1 MNQRGGFPAL
11 TDWTWGGSYGIAQ
24 YKKNYWMTYIGG
36 HGTGYEAVREP
47 LHIGLAWTRGDVASS
62 HEWQSA
68 DTPLLS
74 IDDKDAQWWEKLT
87 QYKSTVYE
95 LNSEKWKGVLPKELP
110 PTMALQ
116 SMSTDKNYF
125 FFYAKL
131 RDRRSR
137 LQEQTGYD
145 RIFTYQGIYLDLF
158 VLEPMTKP
166 LHWLSNRTFGIIYK
180 VLRNPEYN
188 TQQLIRKTDSIYRVN
203 MRFVFPLLRLL
214 SRLFSPRLL
223 TYSPGI
229 PFESQRDPAEL
240 FPLSI
245 VVFEGHRFSAPHN
258 PEAYLRR
265 MFGNWQRLPD
275 IDKISTHTARLEF
288 T

>member
-1 MNQRGGFPAL
+1 MYFCSEKNVTTLKMVLSETENAALRQRFAPEGSTLWRQQQRMLEMMVWLDDVCRRHRIPYWLGSGTLLGAVRHGGFIPW
-11 TDWTWGGSYGIAQ
+11 DDDVDI
-24 YKKNYWMTYIGG
+24 
-36 HGTGYEAVREP
+36 EFRREDYP
-47 LHIGLAWTRGDVASS
+47 R
-62 HEWQSA
+62 
-68 DTPLLS
+68 LL
-74 IDDKDAQWWEKLT
+74 QVLT
-87 QYKSTVYE
+87 QETAGTDY
-95 LNSEKWKGVLPKELP
+95 
-110 PTMALQ
+110 ALQ
-116 SMSTDKNYF
+116 THDTDPGYF
-125 FFYAKL
+125 FTYAKL

-166 LHWLSNRTFGIIYK
+166 LHWVSNRTFGVIYK

-240 FPLSI
+240 FPLST

>member
-1 MNQRGGFPAL
+1 MYFCTEKNETIIKMVLSETENAALRQRFAPEGSMLRRQQQRMLEMMTWLDDVCRRHRIPYWLGSGTLLGAVRHGGFIPWDDDVDIEFRREDYPRLLQVLSQETAG
-11 TDWTWGGSYGIAQ
+11 TDY
-24 YKKNYWMTYIGG
+24 
-36 HGTGYEAVREP
+36 
-47 LHIGLAWTRGDVASS
+47 
-62 HEWQSA
+62 
-68 DTPLLS
+68 
-74 IDDKDAQWWEKLT
+74 
-87 QYKSTVYE
+87 
-95 LNSEKWKGVLPKELP
+95 
-110 PTMALQ
+110 ALQ
-116 SMSTDKNYF
+116 THDTDPGYF
-125 FFYAKL
+125 FTYAKL

-188 TQQLIRKTDSIYRVN
+188 TQQLIRKTDSIYRAN

-240 FPLSI
+240 FPLST

-258 PEAYLRR
+258 PESYLRR

-275 IDKISTHTARLEF
+275 VDKISTHTARLEF

>member
-1 MNQRGGFPAL
+1 MYFCTEKNETIIKMVLSETENGALRQRFAPEGSTLWRQQQRMLEMMVWLDDVCRRHRIPYWLGSGTLLGAVRHGGFIPW
-11 TDWTWGGSYGIAQ
+11 DDDVDI
-24 YKKNYWMTYIGG
+24 
-36 HGTGYEAVREP
+36 EFRREDYP
-47 LHIGLAWTRGDVASS
+47 R
-62 HEWQSA
+62 
-68 DTPLLS
+68 LL
-74 IDDKDAQWWEKLT
+74 QVLT
-87 QYKSTVYE
+87 QETAGTDY
-95 LNSEKWKGVLPKELP
+95 
-110 PTMALQ
+110 ALQ
-116 SMSTDKNYF
+116 THDTDPGYF
-125 FFYAKL
+125 FTYAKL

-275 IDKISTHTARLEF
+275 VDKISTHTARLEF

>member
-1 MNQRGGFPAL
+1 MYFCSEKNVTTLKMVLSETENAALRQRFAPEGSTLWRQQQRMLEMMVWLDDVCRRHRIPYWLGSGTLLGAVRHGGFIPW
-11 TDWTWGGSYGIAQ
+11 DDDVDI
-24 YKKNYWMTYIGG
+24 
-36 HGTGYEAVREP
+36 EFRREDYP
-47 LHIGLAWTRGDVASS
+47 R
-62 HEWQSA
+62 
-68 DTPLLS
+68 LL
-74 IDDKDAQWWEKLT
+74 QVLT
-87 QYKSTVYE
+87 QETAGTDY
-95 LNSEKWKGVLPKELP
+95 
-110 PTMALQ
+110 ALQ
-116 SMSTDKNYF
+116 THDTDPGYF
-125 FFYAKL
+125 FTYAKL

-240 FPLSI
+240 FPLST

-275 IDKISTHTARLEF
+275 VDKISTHTARLEF

>member
-1 MNQRGGFPAL
+1 MYFCTEKNETIIKMVLSETENAALRQRFAPEGSMLRRQQQRMLEMMTWLDDVCRRHRIPYWLGSGTLLGAVRHGGFIPW
-11 TDWTWGGSYGIAQ
+11 DDDVDI
-24 YKKNYWMTYIGG
+24 
-36 HGTGYEAVREP
+36 EFRREDYP
-47 LHIGLAWTRGDVASS
+47 R
-62 HEWQSA
+62 
-68 DTPLLS
+68 LL
-74 IDDKDAQWWEKLT
+74 QVLT
-87 QYKSTVYE
+87 QETAGTDY
-95 LNSEKWKGVLPKELP
+95 
-110 PTMALQ
+110 ALQ
-116 SMSTDKNYF
+116 THDTDPGYF
-125 FFYAKL
+125 FTYAKL

-240 FPLSI
+240 FPLST

>member
-1 MNQRGGFPAL
+1 MYFCTEKNETIIKMVLSETENAALRQRFAPEGSMLRRQQQRMLEMMTWLDDVCRRHRIPYWLGSGTLLGAVRHGGFIPW
-11 TDWTWGGSYGIAQ
+11 DDDVDI
-24 YKKNYWMTYIGG
+24 
-36 HGTGYEAVREP
+36 EFRREDYP
-47 LHIGLAWTRGDVASS
+47 R
-62 HEWQSA
+62 
-68 DTPLLS
+68 LL
-74 IDDKDAQWWEKLT
+74 QVLT
-87 QYKSTVYE
+87 QETA
-95 LNSEKWKGVLPKELP
+95 G
-110 PTMALQ
+110 
-116 SMSTDKNYF
+116 TDYAVQTHDTDPGYF
-125 FFYAKL
+125 FTYAKL

-188 TQQLIRKTDSIYRVN
+188 TQQLIRKTDSIYRAN

-240 FPLSI
+240 FPLST

-275 IDKISTHTARLEF
+275 VDKISTHTARLEF

>member
-1 MNQRGGFPAL
+1 MYFCTEKNETIIKMVLSETENAALRQRFAPEGSTLWRQQQRMLEMMVWLDDVCRRHRIPYWLGSGTLLGAVRHGGFIPWDDDVDIEFRREDYPRLLQVLSQETAG
-11 TDWTWGGSYGIAQ
+11 TDY
-24 YKKNYWMTYIGG
+24 
-36 HGTGYEAVREP
+36 
-47 LHIGLAWTRGDVASS
+47 
-62 HEWQSA
+62 
-68 DTPLLS
+68 
-74 IDDKDAQWWEKLT
+74 
-87 QYKSTVYE
+87 
-95 LNSEKWKGVLPKELP
+95 
-110 PTMALQ
+110 ALQ
-116 SMSTDKNYF
+116 THDTDPGYF
-125 FFYAKL
+125 FTYAKL

-188 TQQLIRKTDSIYRVN
+188 TQQLIRKTDSIYRAN

-240 FPLSI
+240 FPLST

>member
-1 MNQRGGFPAL
+1 MYFCTEKNETIIKMVLSETENAALRQRFAPEGSMLRRQQQRMLEMMVWLDDVCRRHRIPYWLGSGTLLGAVRHGGFIPW
-11 TDWTWGGSYGIAQ
+11 DDDVDI
-24 YKKNYWMTYIGG
+24 
-36 HGTGYEAVREP
+36 EFRREDYP
-47 LHIGLAWTRGDVASS
+47 R
-62 HEWQSA
+62 
-68 DTPLLS
+68 LL
-74 IDDKDAQWWEKLT
+74 QVLT
-87 QYKSTVYE
+87 QETAGTDY
-95 LNSEKWKGVLPKELP
+95 
-110 PTMALQ
+110 ALQ
-116 SMSTDKNYF
+116 THDTDPGYF
-125 FFYAKL
+125 FTYAKL

-188 TQQLIRKTDSIYRVN
+188 TQQLIRKTDSIYRAN

-229 PFESQRDPAEL
+229 PFESQRNPAEL
-240 FPLSI
+240 FPLST

-275 IDKISTHTARLEF
+275 VDKISTHTARLEF

>member
-1 MNQRGGFPAL
+1 MYFCTEKNETIIKMVLSETENAALRQRFAPEGSMLRRQQQRMLEMMTWLDDVCRRHRIPYWLGSGTLLGAVRHGGFIPWDDDVDIEFRREDYPRLLQVLSQETAG
-11 TDWTWGGSYGIAQ
+11 TDY
-24 YKKNYWMTYIGG
+24 
-36 HGTGYEAVREP
+36 
-47 LHIGLAWTRGDVASS
+47 
-62 HEWQSA
+62 
-68 DTPLLS
+68 
-74 IDDKDAQWWEKLT
+74 
-87 QYKSTVYE
+87 
-95 LNSEKWKGVLPKELP
+95 
-110 PTMALQ
+110 ALQ
-116 SMSTDKNYF
+116 THDTDPGYF
-125 FFYAKL
+125 FTYAKL

-188 TQQLIRKTDSIYRVN
+188 TQQLIRKTDSIYRAN

-240 FPLSI
+240 FPLST

-275 IDKISTHTARLEF
+275 VDKISTHTARLEF

>member
-1 MNQRGGFPAL
+1 MYFCSEKNVTTLKMVLSETENAALRQRFAPEGSTLWRQQQRMLEMMVWLDDVCRRHRIPYWLGSGTLLGAVRHGGFIPW
-11 TDWTWGGSYGIAQ
+11 DDDVDI
-24 YKKNYWMTYIGG
+24 
-36 HGTGYEAVREP
+36 EFRREDYP
-47 LHIGLAWTRGDVASS
+47 R
-62 HEWQSA
+62 
-68 DTPLLS
+68 LL
-74 IDDKDAQWWEKLT
+74 QVLT
-87 QYKSTVYE
+87 QETAGTDY
-95 LNSEKWKGVLPKELP
+95 
-110 PTMALQ
+110 ALQ
-116 SMSTDKNYF
+116 THDTDPGYF
-125 FFYAKL
+125 FTYAKL

-188 TQQLIRKTDSIYRVN
+188 TQQLIRKTDSIYRAN

-240 FPLSI
+240 FPLST

-275 IDKISTHTARLEF
+275 VDKISTHTARLEF

>member
-1 MNQRGGFPAL
+1 MYFCSEKNVTTLKMVLSETENAALRQRFAPEGSTLWRQQQRMLEMMVWLDDVCRRHRIPYWLGSGTLLGAVRHGGFIPW
-11 TDWTWGGSYGIAQ
+11 DDDVDI
-24 YKKNYWMTYIGG
+24 
-36 HGTGYEAVREP
+36 EFRREDYP
-47 LHIGLAWTRGDVASS
+47 R
-62 HEWQSA
+62 
-68 DTPLLS
+68 LL
-74 IDDKDAQWWEKLT
+74 QVLT
-87 QYKSTVYE
+87 QETAGTDY
-95 LNSEKWKGVLPKELP
+95 
-110 PTMALQ
+110 ALQ
-116 SMSTDKNYF
+116 THDTDPGYF
-125 FFYAKL
+125 FTYAKL

>member
-1 MNQRGGFPAL
+1 MYFCSEKNVTTLKMVLSETENAALRQRFAPEGSTLWRQQQRMLEMMVWLDDVCRRHRIPYWLGSGTLLGAVRHGGFIPW
-11 TDWTWGGSYGIAQ
+11 DDDVDI
-24 YKKNYWMTYIGG
+24 
-36 HGTGYEAVREP
+36 EFRREDYP
-47 LHIGLAWTRGDVASS
+47 R
-62 HEWQSA
+62 
-68 DTPLLS
+68 LL
-74 IDDKDAQWWEKLT
+74 QVLT
-87 QYKSTVYE
+87 QETAGTDY
-95 LNSEKWKGVLPKELP
+95 
-110 PTMALQ
+110 ALQ
-116 SMSTDKNYF
+116 THDTDPGYF
-125 FFYAKL
+125 FTYAKL

-240 FPLSI
+240 FPLST

>member
-1 MNQRGGFPAL
+1 MYFCTEKNETIIKMVLSETENAALRQRFAPEGSMLRRQQQRMLEMMVWLDDVCRRHRIPYWLGSGTLLGAVRHGGFIPW
-11 TDWTWGGSYGIAQ
+11 DDDVDI
-24 YKKNYWMTYIGG
+24 
-36 HGTGYEAVREP
+36 EFRREDYP
-47 LHIGLAWTRGDVASS
+47 R
-62 HEWQSA
+62 
-68 DTPLLS
+68 LL
-74 IDDKDAQWWEKLT
+74 QVLT
-87 QYKSTVYE
+87 QETAGTDY
-95 LNSEKWKGVLPKELP
+95 
-110 PTMALQ
+110 ALQ
-116 SMSTDKNYF
+116 THDTDPGYF
-125 FFYAKL
+125 FTYAKL

-188 TQQLIRKTDSIYRVN
+188 TQQLIRKTDSIYRAN

-240 FPLSI
+240 FPLST

>member
-1 MNQRGGFPAL
+1 MYFCTEKNETIIKMVLSETENAALRQRFAPEGSTLWRQQQRMLEMMTWLDDVCRRHRIPYWLGSGTLLGAVRHGGFIPW
-11 TDWTWGGSYGIAQ
+11 DDDVDI
-24 YKKNYWMTYIGG
+24 
-36 HGTGYEAVREP
+36 EFRREDYP
-47 LHIGLAWTRGDVASS
+47 R
-62 HEWQSA
+62 
-68 DTPLLS
+68 LL
-74 IDDKDAQWWEKLT
+74 QVLT
-87 QYKSTVYE
+87 QETAGTDY
-95 LNSEKWKGVLPKELP
+95 
-110 PTMALQ
+110 ALQ
-116 SMSTDKNYF
+116 THDTDPGYF
-125 FFYAKL
+125 FTYAKL

-240 FPLSI
+240 FPLST

>member
-1 MNQRGGFPAL
+1 MYFCTEKNETIIKMVLSETENAALRQRFAPEGSTLWRHQQRMLEMMTWLDDVCRRHRIPYWLGSGTLLGAVRHGGFIPW
-11 TDWTWGGSYGIAQ
+11 DDDVDI
-24 YKKNYWMTYIGG
+24 
-36 HGTGYEAVREP
+36 EFRREDYP
-47 LHIGLAWTRGDVASS
+47 R
-62 HEWQSA
+62 
-68 DTPLLS
+68 LL
-74 IDDKDAQWWEKLT
+74 QVLT
-87 QYKSTVYE
+87 QETAGTDY
-95 LNSEKWKGVLPKELP
+95 
-110 PTMALQ
+110 ALQ
-116 SMSTDKNYF
+116 THDTDPGYF
-125 FFYAKL
+125 FTYAKL

-240 FPLSI
+240 FPLST

>member
-1 MNQRGGFPAL
+1 MYFCTEKNETIIKMVLSETENGALRQRFAPEGSTLWRQQQRMLEMMTWLDDVCRRHRIPYWLGSGTLLGAVRHGGFIPW
-11 TDWTWGGSYGIAQ
+11 DDDVDI
-24 YKKNYWMTYIGG
+24 
-36 HGTGYEAVREP
+36 EFRREDYP
-47 LHIGLAWTRGDVASS
+47 R
-62 HEWQSA
+62 
-68 DTPLLS
+68 LL
-74 IDDKDAQWWEKLT
+74 QVLT
-87 QYKSTVYE
+87 QETA
-95 LNSEKWKGVLPKELP
+95 G
-110 PTMALQ
+110 
-116 SMSTDKNYF
+116 TDYAVQTHDTDPGYF
-125 FFYAKL
+125 FTYAKL

-240 FPLSI
+240 FPLST

-275 IDKISTHTARLEF
+275 VDKISTHTARLEF

>member
-1 MNQRGGFPAL
+1 MYFCTEKNETIIKMVLSETENAALRQRFAPEGSTLWRQQQRMLEMMVWLDDVCRRHRIPYWLGSGTLLGAVRHGGFIPW
-11 TDWTWGGSYGIAQ
+11 DDDVDI
-24 YKKNYWMTYIGG
+24 
-36 HGTGYEAVREP
+36 EFRREDYP
-47 LHIGLAWTRGDVASS
+47 R
-62 HEWQSA
+62 
-68 DTPLLS
+68 LL
-74 IDDKDAQWWEKLT
+74 QVLT
-87 QYKSTVYE
+87 QETAGTDY
-95 LNSEKWKGVLPKELP
+95 
-110 PTMALQ
+110 ALQ
-116 SMSTDKNYF
+116 THDTDPGYF
-125 FFYAKL
+125 FTYAKL

-240 FPLSI
+240 FPLST

>member
-1 MNQRGGFPAL
+1 MYFCSEKNVKTLKMVLSETENAALRQRFAPEGSTLWRQQQRMLEMMVWLDDVCRRHRIPYWLGSGTLLGAVRHGGFIPW
-11 TDWTWGGSYGIAQ
+11 DDDVDI
-24 YKKNYWMTYIGG
+24 
-36 HGTGYEAVREP
+36 EFRREDYP
-47 LHIGLAWTRGDVASS
+47 R
-62 HEWQSA
+62 
-68 DTPLLS
+68 LL
-74 IDDKDAQWWEKLT
+74 QVLT
-87 QYKSTVYE
+87 QETAGTDY
-95 LNSEKWKGVLPKELP
+95 
-110 PTMALQ
+110 ALQ
-116 SMSTDKNYF
+116 THDTDPGYF
-125 FFYAKL
+125 FTYAKL

-240 FPLSI
+240 FPLST

>member
-1 MNQRGGFPAL
+1 MYFCSEKNETIIKMVLSETENGALRQRFAPKGSTLWRQQQRMLEMMVWLDDVCRRHRIPYWLGSGTLLGAVRHGGFIPW
-11 TDWTWGGSYGIAQ
+11 DDDVDI
-24 YKKNYWMTYIGG
+24 
-36 HGTGYEAVREP
+36 EFRREDYP
-47 LHIGLAWTRGDVASS
+47 R
-62 HEWQSA
+62 
-68 DTPLLS
+68 LL
-74 IDDKDAQWWEKLT
+74 QVLT
-87 QYKSTVYE
+87 QETAGTDY
-95 LNSEKWKGVLPKELP
+95 
-110 PTMALQ
+110 ALQ
-116 SMSTDKNYF
+116 THDTDPGYF
-125 FFYAKL
+125 FTYAKL

-188 TQQLIRKTDSIYRVN
+188 TQQLIRKTDSIYRAN

-240 FPLSI
+240 FPLST

-275 IDKISTHTARLEF
+275 VDKISTHTARLEF

>member
-1 MNQRGGFPAL
+1 MYFCTEKNETIIKMVLSETENAALRQRFAPEGSMLRRQQQRMLEMMTWLDDVCRRHRIPYWLGSGTLLGAVRHGGFIPWDDDVDIEFRREDYPRLLQVLTQETAGTDYAL
-11 TDWTWGGSYGIAQ
+11 QT
-24 YKKNYWMTYIGG
+24 
-36 HGTGYEAVREP
+36 HGTDPG
-47 LHIGLAWTRGDVASS
+47 
-62 HEWQSA
+62 
-68 DTPLLS
+68 
-74 IDDKDAQWWEKLT
+74 
-87 QYKSTVYE
+87 
-95 LNSEKWKGVLPKELP
+95 
-110 PTMALQ
+110 
-116 SMSTDKNYF
+116 YF
-125 FFYAKL
+125 FTYAKL

-240 FPLSI
+240 FPLST

-275 IDKISTHTARLEF
+275 VDKISTHTARLEF

>member
-1 MNQRGGFPAL
+1 MYFCSEKNETIIKMVLSETENAALRQRFAPEGSMLRRQQQRMLEMMTWLDDVCRRHRIPYWLGSGTLLGAVRHGGFIPW
-11 TDWTWGGSYGIAQ
+11 DDDVDI
-24 YKKNYWMTYIGG
+24 
-36 HGTGYEAVREP
+36 EFRREDYP
-47 LHIGLAWTRGDVASS
+47 R
-62 HEWQSA
+62 
-68 DTPLLS
+68 LL
-74 IDDKDAQWWEKLT
+74 QVLT
-87 QYKSTVYE
+87 QETAGTDY
-95 LNSEKWKGVLPKELP
+95 
-110 PTMALQ
+110 ALQ
-116 SMSTDKNYF
+116 THDTDPGYF
-125 FFYAKL
+125 FTYAKL

-240 FPLSI
+240 FPLST

-275 IDKISTHTARLEF
+275 VDKISTHTARLEF

>member
-1 MNQRGGFPAL
+1 MVLSETENAALRQRFAPEGSTLWRQQQRMLEMMVWLDDVCRRHRIPYWLGSGTLLGAVRHGGFIPW
-11 TDWTWGGSYGIAQ
+11 DDDVDI
-24 YKKNYWMTYIGG
+24 
-36 HGTGYEAVREP
+36 EFRREDYP
-47 LHIGLAWTRGDVASS
+47 R
-62 HEWQSA
+62 
-68 DTPLLS
+68 LL
-74 IDDKDAQWWEKLT
+74 QVLT
-87 QYKSTVYE
+87 QETAGTDY
-95 LNSEKWKGVLPKELP
+95 
-110 PTMALQ
+110 ALQ
-116 SMSTDKNYF
+116 THDTDPGYF
-125 FFYAKL
+125 FTYAKL

>member
-1 MNQRGGFPAL
+1 MYFCTEKNETIIKMVLSETENAALRQRFAPEGSTLWRQQQRMLEMMVWLDDVCRRHRIPYWLGSGTLLGAVRHGGFIPWDDDVDIEFRREDYPRLLQVLSQETAG
-11 TDWTWGGSYGIAQ
+11 TDY
-24 YKKNYWMTYIGG
+24 
-36 HGTGYEAVREP
+36 
-47 LHIGLAWTRGDVASS
+47 
-62 HEWQSA
+62 
-68 DTPLLS
+68 
-74 IDDKDAQWWEKLT
+74 
-87 QYKSTVYE
+87 
-95 LNSEKWKGVLPKELP
+95 
-110 PTMALQ
+110 ALQ
-116 SMSTDKNYF
+116 THDTDPGYF
-125 FFYAKL
+125 FTYAKL

-240 FPLSI
+240 FPLST

>member
-1 MNQRGGFPAL
+1 MYFCTEKNETIIKMVLSETENAALRQRFAPEGSMLRRQQQRMLEMMTWLDDVCRRHRIPYWLGSGTLLGAVRHGGFIPW
-11 TDWTWGGSYGIAQ
+11 DDDVDI
-24 YKKNYWMTYIGG
+24 
-36 HGTGYEAVREP
+36 EFRREDYP
-47 LHIGLAWTRGDVASS
+47 R
-62 HEWQSA
+62 
-68 DTPLLS
+68 LL
-74 IDDKDAQWWEKLT
+74 QVLT
-87 QYKSTVYE
+87 QETAGTDY
-95 LNSEKWKGVLPKELP
+95 
-110 PTMALQ
+110 ALQ
-116 SMSTDKNYF
+116 THDTDPGYF
-125 FFYAKL
+125 FTYAKL
-131 RDRRSR
+131 RDRCSR

-188 TQQLIRKTDSIYRVN
+188 TQQLIRKTDSIYRAN

-229 PFESQRDPAEL
+229 PFESQRDPADL
-240 FPLSI
+240 FPLST

-275 IDKISTHTARLEF
+275 VDKISTHTARLEF